1 MRANYKLQR
10 LFINEPLS
18 FHKKLPL
25 TQTQSHY
32 LKNVLRMKEGDILL
46 VFNGSDGEW
55 RAKIAETTKK
65 AVILELVAKEREQP
79 KPADLIYCF
88 APLKHA
94 RLDYMVQKAVEMG
107 ASVLQPVITRFT
119 QVTRLNE
126 ERMRA
131 NIIEACEQCG
141 VLSLSSCRSPLTL
154 SELLQNWQKDR
165 HLIFCDETAQTQNPL
180 EILKK
185 MPPAPLG
192 VVIGPEGGFS
202 DEERLELHQ
211 YPFVHAIPLGPRIL
225 RADTAG
231 VAALAVI
238 NATLGD
244 WRDEATT

>member
-10 LFINEPLS
+10 LFVDEPLS
-18 FHKKLPL
+18 LQRKLAL

-32 LKNVLRMKEGDILL
+32 LKNVLRKKEADILL

-55 RAKIAETTKK
+55 RAKIVEITKK

-79 KPADLIYCF
+79 EATDLVYCF

-141 VLSLSSCRSPLTL
+141 VLSLSLCRPPLTL
-154 SELLQNWQKDR
+154 SELLQNWQKER

-185 MPPAPLG
+185 MSPAPLG

-202 DEERLELHQ
+202 DEERLELRQ

-225 RADTAG
+225 RADTAA

-244 WRDEATT
+244 WRDDSAT

>member
-10 LFINEPLS
+10 LFVDEPLS
-18 FHKKLPL
+18 LQKKLTL

-32 LKNVLRMKEGDILL
+32 LKNVLRMREGEILL
-46 VFNGSDGEW
+46 LFNGRDGEW
-55 RAKIAETTKK
+55 RAKIVEITKK
-65 AVILELVAKEREQP
+65 AIVLVLVGKEREQP
-79 KPADLIYCF
+79 EATDLVYCF

-119 QVTRLNE
+119 QVSHVNE

-131 NIIEACEQCG
+131 NMIEACEQCG
-141 VLSLSSCRSPLTL
+141 VLSLSACRSPLIL
-154 SELLQNWQKDR
+154 SELLQKWQKER
-165 HLIFCDETAQTQNPL
+165 HLIFCDETAETQNPL

-185 MPPAPLG
+185 MSPAPLG
-192 VVIGPEGGFS
+192 VLIGPEGGFS
-202 DEERLELHQ
+202 DEERLELRQ
-211 YPFVHAIPLGPRIL
+211 FPFVHAIPLGPRIL
-225 RADTAG
+225 RADTAA

-244 WRDEATT
+244 WRDESAT